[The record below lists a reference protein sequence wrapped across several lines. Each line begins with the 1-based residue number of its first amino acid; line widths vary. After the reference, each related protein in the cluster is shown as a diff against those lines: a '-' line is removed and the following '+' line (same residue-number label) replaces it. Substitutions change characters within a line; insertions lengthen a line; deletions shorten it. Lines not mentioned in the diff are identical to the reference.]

1 MSQAIATKR
10 SATCDDCGAQNV
22 RIARVYKGIR
32 HCPACYKR
40 MFKRRMCAGCGNFA
54 KLHVRLPEAV
64 CQACERLKPCVRCG
78 RPAVGPDKKIG
89 KLTPS
94 GPACKPC
101 APYFREPEPC
111 EACGEPS
118 IRLSR
123 KAALGHDLRVCEKCA
138 RSDHKTCEACRHH
151 RPLTESPD
159 GRKLCATCLEKGEI
173 PCPKC
178 RQPMPA
184 GFGKK
189 CWSCYWTETAM
200 KRIDT
205 NREAFRVSGMAK
217 RFADFGAWLI
227 RKVGEHKAALT
238 IHKYLAFF
246 LDIEREWQD
255 IPDYETLLRHFSA
268 AGLRRSLLPMRW
280 MEESGLVMPNAAA
293 READSDRRRIKASLA
308 KLPEGSQTRMILEDY
323 HEYLMQRVEAGTT
336 TLRSVRLALSPA
348 ASLLTFAETMDR
360 VPPDQKA
367 LDGFLRQAPGQRAAV
382 AGFVNYLREGH
393 GADIALPK
401 RDSGQAYRN
410 RRKKL
415 EAEMLALMQE
425 DQNDGKMKPR
435 WLGVALAYFHDLPIK
450 TAEKVGDED
459 ITADESGMTV
469 RVGGS
474 SYWIPQLP
482 LQDATR
488 TVS

>member
-123 KAALGHDLRVCEKCA
+123 KATLGHDLRVCKKCA
-138 RSDHKTCEACRHH
+138 RSDHETCQACRHH

-159 GRKLCATCLEKGEI
+159 GRKLCAACLEKGEI

-189 CWSCYWTETAM
+189 CWSCYWTETAV

-205 NREAFRVSGMAK
+205 NREAFHVPGMAK

-227 RKVGEHKAALT
+227 QKVGEHKAALT
-238 IHKYLAFF
+238 IHKYLTFF
-246 LDIEREWQD
+246 LDIERKWQD

-268 AGLRRSLLPMRW
+268 AGLRRFLLPIRW
-280 MEESGLVMPNAAA
+280 MEETGLVTPDAAA
-293 READSDRRRIKASLA
+293 RETDSDRRRIEASLA

-348 ASLLTFAETMDR
+348 AALLMFAETMDR

-393 GADIALPK
+393 GADIALP
-401 RDSGQAYRN
+401 RQGSGQAYRN

-425 DQNDGKMKPR
+425 DQNGGKMKPR

-459 ITADESGMTV
+459 VTTDASGMTV
-469 RVGGS
+469 RVGGN
-474 SYWIPQLP
+474 SYWIPNP
-482 LQDATR
+482 
-488 TVS
+488 